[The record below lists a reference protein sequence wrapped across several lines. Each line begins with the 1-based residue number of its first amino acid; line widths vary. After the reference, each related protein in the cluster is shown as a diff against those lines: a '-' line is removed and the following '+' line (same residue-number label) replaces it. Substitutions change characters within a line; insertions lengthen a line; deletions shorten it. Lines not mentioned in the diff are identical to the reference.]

1 MRSLGLFPDIFFF
14 LVDGILV
21 HSSADIDSHL
31 LLNSQFQAIDGSCQV
46 SHIHVLPDISMA
58 SIASPLSSQHFQK
71 GNPFWVY
78 PVSQF
83 QPSSCNLLSAEQT
96 EQPGCSAR
104 PDPLSQPTILAM
116 MAFW

>member
-14 LVDGILV
+14 LVDSILV
-21 HSSADIDSHL
+21 HSDADIDSHL
-31 LLNSQFQAIDGSCQV
+31 LLNSQFQAIDGSCWI
-46 SHIHVLPDISMA
+46 SYIHVFPDISMP

-83 QPSSCNLLSAEQT
+83 QPSSLIIYSLQSRQNNLAAQLVLILSLNLL
-96 EQPGCSAR
+96 
-104 PDPLSQPTILAM
+104 
-116 MAFW
+116 F